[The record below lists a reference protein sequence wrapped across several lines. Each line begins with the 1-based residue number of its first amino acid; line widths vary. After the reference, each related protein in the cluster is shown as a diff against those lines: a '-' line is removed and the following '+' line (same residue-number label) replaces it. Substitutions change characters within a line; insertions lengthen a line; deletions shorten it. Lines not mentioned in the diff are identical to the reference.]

1 MKRLFL
7 IATFTLA
14 ALTAYAQQN
23 APVKVLNEC
32 VVVSFSD
39 HTQQKDPLYIINECA
54 VSAEEVRELT
64 NQGHIDVIT
73 VVREAEEVKQYER
86 FGDTSNGVVVV
97 TLKEEHVFIA
107 PEEPGEF
114 MGGNLV
120 TFQEWVMENIRYPEE
135 MKNQKTSQV
144 KIVVKFTIGK
154 HGYIVPSSIE
164 FLQGSVKAFNDEV
177 RRVLLSSPRWMPGKQ
192 KGEPVAVSYV
202 LPVIFST
209 K

>member
-7 IATFTLA
+7 IATFALA
-14 ALTAYAQQN
+14 ALTAYA
-23 APVKVLNEC
+23 
-32 VVVSFSD
+32 
-39 HTQQKDPLYIINECA
+39 QQKDPLYIINECV
-54 VSAEEVRELT
+54 VSASEVQELT
-64 NQGHIDVIT
+64 SQGHIDVLT
-73 VVREAEEVKQYER
+73 VVRDANELKEYER
-86 FGDTSNGVVVV
+86 FGDTSNGVILV
-97 TLKEEHVFIA
+97 TLKEEHVFVA
-107 PEEPGEF
+107 PETPGEF
-114 MGGNLV
+114 MGGNIE
-120 TFQEWVMENIRYPEE
+120 TFQKWVAENLRYPEE

-177 RRVLLSSPRWMPGKQ
+177 RRVLLSSPRWEPATQ

-202 LPVIFST
+202 FPVIFCT

>member
-1 MKRLFL
+1 MKRIFL

-14 ALTAYAQQN
+14 ALTAN
-23 APVKVLNEC
+23 A
-32 VVVSFSD
+32 
-39 HTQQKDPLYIINECA
+39 QQKDPMYIINERV
-54 VSAEEVRELT
+54 VSASEVQELT
-64 NQGHIDVIT
+64 SQGHVDVIT
-73 VVREAEEVKQYER
+73 VVRDAEQLKFYEQ

-107 PEEPGEF
+107 PETPGEF
-114 MGGNLV
+114 MGGNIV
-120 TFQEWVMENIRYPEE
+120 TFQKWVAENLRYPEE
-135 MKNQKTSQV
+135 MKNQKASQV

-154 HGYIVPSSIE
+154 HGYIVPSSID
-164 FLQGSVKAFNDEV
+164 FLESSVKAFTDEV
-177 RRVLLSSPRWMPGKQ
+177 RRVLLSSPRWEPGKQ

>member
-14 ALTAYAQQN
+14 ALTAN
-23 APVKVLNEC
+23 A
-32 VVVSFSD
+32 
-39 HTQQKDPLYIINECA
+39 QQKDRMYIINECVVPA
-54 VSAEEVRELT
+54 REVQELI
-64 NQGHIDVIT
+64 NQGHVDVIT

-107 PEEPGEF
+107 PETPGEF
-114 MGGNLV
+114 MGGNIV
-120 TFQEWVMENIRYPEE
+120 TFQKWVAENLRYPEE
-135 MKNQKTSQV
+135 MKNQKASQV

-154 HGYIVPSSIE
+154 HGYIVPSSID
-164 FLQGSVKAFNDEV
+164 FLESSVKAFTDEV
-177 RRVLLSSPRWMPGKQ
+177 RRVLLSSPRWEPGKQ